1 MLMLM
6 HHFTRRAS
14 EWRLARHHLPE
25 RHAERVQVRADVNGH
40 SGELLR
46 AGKLWG
52 SSKGTG
58 CRNRGLSTR
67 LIERLSQP
75 EVDDFRDHSAS
86 LFQAHHDV
94 AWFDVPMNELLLVD
108 RSQPGSDLR
117 GDFQRQ
123 LYLKP
128 TGASDEF
135 FECFSLHELHRV
147 EVILPGSA
155 QM

>member
-1 MLMLM
+1 MLVHDLSGSTSERCLTS
-6 HHFTRRAS
+6 HHNPQRYAQ
-14 EWRLARHHLPE
+14 
-25 RHAERVQVRADVNGH
+25 RVQVRADVNGD